1 MHVLCEK
8 RPSSAAAAAGAA
20 VAPSEKDDPS
30 GVGRLDDMFEPKGPV
45 SVLMDLAEKE
55 AKVEE
60 DRGADARSPLLQAL
74 VQVSY
79 SSLAPSY
86 IAVAGGRT
94 TGVTGRGAHTG
105 LRVFVLSKWSAQEV
119 GFSFRSRTHDASA
132 LHVDS
137 HSPILRGPSEEMAG
151 FTELVPC
158 PSVDSRGAGGYLDWY
173 DQRLCVR

>member
-1 MHVLCEK
+1 M
-8 RPSSAAAAAGAA
+8 AAAVAAADAA

-105 LRVFVLSKWSAQEV
+105 LRVFVLSENGAREKLLFRLGVVRTMHRRCALMPTLPENAFCVGLRRKWPA
-119 GFSFRSRTHDASA
+119 SRQSCRAPRLT
-132 LHVDS
+132 
-137 HSPILRGPSEEMAG
+137 PG
-151 FTELVPC
+151 ELAPTWTGMTSGCACDDV
-158 PSVDSRGAGGYLDWY
+158 
-173 DQRLCVR
+173 